1 MDSGSDDKSLK
12 HALYFWMFRALMKEI
27 KLNNKLE
34 RLKIYKNKDG
44 LF

>member
-1 MDSGSDDKSLK
+1 
-12 HALYFWMFRALMKEI
+12 MFRALMKEI